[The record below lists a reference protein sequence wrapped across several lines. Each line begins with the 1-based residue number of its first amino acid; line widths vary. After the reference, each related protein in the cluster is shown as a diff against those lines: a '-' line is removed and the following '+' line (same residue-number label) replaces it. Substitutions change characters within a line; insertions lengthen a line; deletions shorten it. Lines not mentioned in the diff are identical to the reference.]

1 MQNVPC
7 RFRCLISRP
16 SVFTIATLLLLAAAG
31 CAPQNPHEA
40 KIDAA
45 TPEKL
50 GSWLMFNASH
60 LPADEIGE
68 LNTCINE
75 IKMHLRATGRAQVD
89 ERLCSTLDGKPLK
102 WVFLEGYRLR
112 IESLKKERR
121 SYYED
126 LKYKDTL
133 RTRPG
138 DTASADYLEH
148 QKELRRGQFLQ
159 FTANINKAVDR
170 YNELLEKFHMPGPK
184 AEPVT
189 PDLPKPPVPPET
201 GAPDPARSSPLDELP
216 TRIN

>member
-75 IKMHLRATGRAQVD
+75 IKMHLRATSRANVE
-89 ERLCSTLDGKPLK
+89 ERLCDVLDGKPLK

-148 QKELRRGQFLQ
+148 QKELIRVQFLE
-159 FTANINKAVDR
+159 FTANINKAVSH
-170 YNELLEKFHMPGPK
+170 YNDLLKKFHMPDPPE
-184 AEPVT
+184 APVT
-189 PDLPKPPVPPET
+189 SDLPKPFAPPKPNT
-201 GAPDPARSSPLDELP
+201 PKPPPTNAPGP
-216 TRIN
+216 